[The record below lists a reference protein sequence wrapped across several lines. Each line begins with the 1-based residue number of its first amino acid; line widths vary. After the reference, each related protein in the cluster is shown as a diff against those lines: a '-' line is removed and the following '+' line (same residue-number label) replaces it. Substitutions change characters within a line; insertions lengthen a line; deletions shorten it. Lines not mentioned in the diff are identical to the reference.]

1 MDLRLMVLLSVFQIS
16 NAQELNVQELTS
28 SNSVE
33 EVTT

>member
-16 NAQELNVQELTS
+16 NAQELNVQEPTS